1 MVDGAFVDEVQIEF
15 AGADFFSVEGFEV
28 GGEVAGVAET
38 MGDGPHAVGKSVS
51 VGAMRA
57 HGVCIGGRLIHAGE
71 KRGAA
76 GCAGGIGRDD
86 VGVTHAFG
94 REPVKVGRAN
104 VFLPVATEVVREIF
118 SGEPE
123 DVGSARGGIGGR
135 GGDEQ
140 GEGETTNE
148 TA

>member
-1 MVDGAFVDEVQIEF
+1 
-15 AGADFFSVEGFEV
+15 
-28 GGEVAGVAET
+28 
-38 MGDGPHAVGKSVS
+38 
-51 VGAMRA
+51 MRA

-94 REPVKVGRAN
+94 REPVEVRRAH
-104 VFLPVATEVVREIF
+104 VLRAVATEVVREIF
-118 SGEPE
+118 AGEPE
-123 DVGSARGGIGGR
+123 DVGAARGGIGGR
-135 GGDEQ
+135 GVGEQ